1 MTHLS
6 SFNNW
11 KESTYTEN
19 WALFPENMGEYLLS
33 IVETSLSQGEL
44 CTIVTNKVTKG
55 RKEALITPW

>member
-1 MTHLS
+1 
-6 SFNNW
+6 
-11 KESTYTEN
+11 
-19 WALFPENMGEYLLS
+19 MGEYLLS

>member
-1 MTHLS
+1 MS

-11 KESTYTEN
+11 KESIYTEN

-33 IVETSLSQGEL
+33 IGETSLSQGEL
-44 CTIVTNKVTKG
+44 SAIVTNKVARG